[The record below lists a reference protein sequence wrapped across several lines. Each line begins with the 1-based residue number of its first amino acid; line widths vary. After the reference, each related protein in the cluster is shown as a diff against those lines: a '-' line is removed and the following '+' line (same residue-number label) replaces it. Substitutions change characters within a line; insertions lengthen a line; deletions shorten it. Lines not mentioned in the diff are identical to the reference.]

1 MYYFNL
7 LKIKLNL
14 KIKANDYLCNVVKI
28 YLKQVWQGPLS
39 NGSFVVIVVNRF
51 DEEKSINMDWAED
64 AKIPISTNGSNRFEL
79 QNLWNGEL
87 LGQIVVGED
96 VWSGVLRSHQN
107 EAFKL
112 IPVM

>member
-1 MYYFNL
+1 MSP
-7 LKIKLNL
+7 LKTKLNIN
-14 KIKANDYLCNVVKI
+14 IKANDYSCNVVKI
-28 YLKQVWQGPLS
+28 YLKQVWQGPLA

>member
-1 MYYFNL
+1 MQ
-7 LKIKLNL
+7 
-14 KIKANDYLCNVVKI
+14 CCKI
-28 YLKQVWQGPLS
+28 YLEQVWQGPLS
-39 NGSFVVIVVNRF
+39 NGSFVVVVVNRF
-51 DEEKSINMDWAED
+51 NEEKSITMDWAED
-64 AKIPISTNGSNRFEL
+64 AKIPISANGSNRFEL

-96 VWSGVLRSHQN
+96 AWNGILRSHQN